1 MGSSGPRSKPGRW
14 SAGLSVF
21 FGLLAVAAIPAAIVY
36 SRFSEEFEL
45 LHAAWAI
52 PAAAGLGLIA
62 LGFARRARRQLRFTL
77 ARGRHAAARAGR
89 AFAVLAICM
98 AVTASISYGFYRLLV
113 ESQ

>member
-1 MGSSGPRSKPGRW
+1 MASGRSKRRPGAW
-14 SAGLSVF
+14 SAWLSVL
-21 FGLLAVAAIPAAIVY
+21 FGLLAVAALPATILY
-36 SRFSEEFEL
+36 SRLSEEFEL

-52 PAAAGLGLIA
+52 PAAAGLGLIS

-77 ARGRHAAARAGR
+77 VRGRRTAARIGR
-89 AFAVLAICM
+89 ALAILALCL